1 MNIKTLTRTALFTAI
16 ICVATMIISIPV
28 PATKGYVNTGEVAV
42 FLSALLLPG
51 SWGILAAA
59 LGSSLA
65 DVFLGYTFY
74 APITFIVKG
83 IEAWIAIK
91 IFNTKKL
98 KTVFVLAIAS
108 LFMPLGYFIAESF
121 MYGLPPAVAA
131 VPGNIAQGIFGAIVA
146 SLIYPLLKKTRY
158 F

>member
-51 SWGILAAA
+51 SWGVLAAA
-59 LGSSLA
+59 LGSAMA
-65 DVFLGYTFY
+65 DVFLGYTYY
-74 APITFIVKG
+74 APITLIVKG

-91 IFNTKKL
+91 IF
-98 KTVFVLAIAS
+98 KTEKFKTILVLAIAS

-131 VPGNIAQGIFGAIVA
+131 LPGNIGQGLFGAVVA
-146 SLIYPLLKKTRY
+146 SLIYPLLKKTK
-158 F
+158 FF

>member
-1 MNIKTLTRTALFTAI
+1 
-16 ICVATMIISIPV
+16 
-28 PATKGYVNTGEVAV
+28 
-42 FLSALLLPG
+42 
-51 SWGILAAA
+51 AAA